1 MFNSNVRKSVL
12 ALILLALVMP
22 MGTAFAQSTAARS
35 SGAPVVTGGDPE
47 PQVVTGGD
55 PEPQVVTGGDPEPQL
70 DTMQMI
76 LILLHMA

>member
-22 MGTAFAQSTAARS
+22 MGRAFAQSGQSTTKPLAS
-35 SGAPVVTGGDPE
+35 APVVGGTDPE
-47 PQVVTGGD
+47 PQVVGGTD
-55 PEPQVVTGGDPEPQL
+55 PEPQIN
-70 DTMQMI
+70 TMQMI